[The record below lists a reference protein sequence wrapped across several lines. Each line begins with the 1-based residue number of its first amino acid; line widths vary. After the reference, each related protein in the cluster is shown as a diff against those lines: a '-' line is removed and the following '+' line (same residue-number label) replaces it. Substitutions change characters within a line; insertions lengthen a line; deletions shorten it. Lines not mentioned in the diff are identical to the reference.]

1 MLAGYFSKLF
11 LSLLQLKTKEVQRYL
26 YTHPLAIDHMVRHLG
41 QKSVSEVL
49 QKVLNLSE
57 PIASGKDL
65 EDEVP
70 SSVIDGLRQSFVYKV
85 VQRVVN
91 DAETDV
97 EVFLNGI
104 SVLQELV
111 FVKVINQELT
121 SARCIQLYRDCLGT
135 QASSLAK

>member
-1 MLAGYFSKLF
+1 VLAGYFSKLF